1 MRRTGLPLLLSA
13 ALLAAC
19 TPGPR
24 EVRDEDS
31 ERITETMRPE
41 PHPELIPEGIALS
54 QDAPP
59 LAAPDK
65 DAPHV
70 VNVPPRHLRGPA
82 HHRGHGLRGSVRYH
96 LEPRPGG
103 STPGLLP

>member
-1 MRRTGLPLLLSA
+1 MRRILLLCA
-13 ALLAAC
+13 GLLAAC
-19 TPGPR
+19 ASGGR

-31 ERITETMRPE
+31 ERITEAMRPE
-41 PHPELIPEGIALS
+41 PHPDVIPEGIALS

-59 LAAPDK
+59 LAAPDT

-70 VNVPPRHLRGPA
+70 VNVAPQHLRGPA
-82 HHRGHGLRGSVRYH
+82 HHRGHGLRVRYH